1 MFKESHK
8 DTILRNYDAAKKQYQ
23 ALGVDTDKA
32 LATLGAIP
40 ISLHCWQGDDVKGF
54 EKANDAVSGGGIM
67 STGNYAGSA
76 LNGDMLRSDMEK
88 AFSLIPGKK
97 RCNLHAIYAETNG
110 QSVPRDQIT
119 AEHFSKWMK
128 WSKQNGICLDFNP
141 TFFAHP
147 YADDGYTLSNAN
159 PEIRNFWLRHAKA
172 CRKIAQAF
180 AENQGEPCVI
190 NHWFPDGA
198 KDQPIDRQGP
208 RAILRDALDEMFKEE
223 YPLIRDGLESKLFG
237 LASEDY
243 VVGSHEFYMSYCM
256 TRGKMLTFDMGHFHP
271 TETIHDKV
279 ASVLLFQD
287 QLLVHV
293 SRGIRW
299 DSDHVVNFN
308 DDLRNLALQLVRCNG
323 LKKTYL
329 ALDYFDGSI
338 NRLGAWVV
346 GARATQKALLYALLE
361 PTDILLN
368 FEKQGDGAMKLA
380 LLEELKAYPFGAV
393 WDMFCQINNVP
404 AGAAWIEN
412 LIDFDRNVSRCR

>member
-1 MFKESHK
+1 
-8 DTILRNYDAAKKQYQ
+8 
-23 ALGVDTDKA
+23 
-32 LATLGAIP
+32 
-40 ISLHCWQGDDVKGF
+40 
-54 EKANDAVSGGGIM
+54 
-67 STGNYAGSA
+67 
-76 LNGDMLRSDMEK
+76 
-88 AFSLIPGKK
+88 
-97 RCNLHAIYAETNG
+97 
-110 QSVPRDQIT
+110 
-119 AEHFSKWMK
+119 
-128 WSKQNGICLDFNP
+128 
-141 TFFAHP
+141 
-147 YADDGYTLSNAN
+147 
-159 PEIRNFWLRHAKA
+159 
-172 CRKIAQAF
+172 
-180 AENQGEPCVI
+180 
-190 NHWFPDGA
+190 
-198 KDQPIDRQGP
+198 
-208 RAILRDALDEMFKEE
+208 
-223 YPLIRDGLESKLFG
+223 
-237 LASEDY
+237 
-243 VVGSHEFYMSYCM
+243 
-256 TRGKMLTFDMGHFHP
+256 MLTFDMGHFHP
-271 TETIHDKV
+271 TETIHDKI

-287 QLLVHV
+287 QVLIHV

-329 ALDYFDGSI
+329 ALDYFDGNI